1 MIDGTIAVIGR
12 PNVGKSTLFNRLIK
26 TRLSIVDDQPG
37 VTRDRLYG
45 KVEWLT
51 KTYRIIDTGGIEL
64 TDRPFQDQIR
74 AQAEIAMEEADVI
87 VFLCDG
93 RSGVTVDDSHIAKL
107 LYRTT
112 KPVILAVNKVD
123 DGHLLDNLM
132 EFYALGLGDPV
143 AVSSLHGVGT
153 GDLLDRISEEMP
165 EKVKRKDIEGQIS
178 FSLIGRPNVGK
189 SSLVNA
195 ILNQERVIVSNIE
208 GTTRDAIDT
217 PFKRDDREYIVIDTA
232 GLKKRGKIYEAIDK
246 YAALRA
252 LDAIDRSK
260 VVLLVLDAET
270 GIREQD
276 KNIVSYAIDA
286 GKAIII
292 VVNKWDTVIKDQNTM
307 HNFKEKVRQEFQF
320 LDYAP
325 IVFVSAKNKERIH
338 TIFSAIDV
346 AYDASQT
353 RVQTSVLNDILMD
366 AQMRNPAPNFNGG
379 RIKILYGSQVA
390 VEPPTFVLFTNNE
403 NYMHFSYKR
412 YIENRLRECF
422 EFEGTPIRII
432 CRTKTK

>member
-217 PFKRDDREYIVIDTA
+217 PFRRDEREYIVIDTA

-260 VVLLVLDAET
+260 VVLLVIDAET

-307 HNFKEKVRQEFQF
+307 HKFKEKVRQEFQF

>member
-1 MIDGTIAVIGR
+1 MIDGIVAIIGR
-12 PNVGKSTLFNRLIK
+12 PNVGKSTLFNRLIR

-51 KTYRIIDTGGIEL
+51 KNYRLIDTGGIEL

-93 RSGVTVDDSHIAKL
+93 RSGVTVDDSYIAKL
-107 LYRTT
+107 LYKTT

-123 DGHLLDNLM
+123 DGHLLDGLM
-132 EFYALGLGDPV
+132 EFYSLGLGEPV
-143 AVSSLHGVGT
+143 AVSSLHGIGT
-153 GDLLDRISEEMP
+153 GDLLDRISNEMP
-165 EKVKRKDIEGQIS
+165 AKTRRKEIEGQIS

-195 ILNQERVIVSNIE
+195 ILNQDRVIVSNIE

-217 PFKRDDREYIVIDTA
+217 PFRRDEREYVVIDTA
-232 GLKKRGKIYEAIDK
+232 GLKKRGRIYEAIDK

-252 LDAIDRSK
+252 LDAIDRSV
-260 VVLLVLDAET
+260 VVLLVIDAEV

-276 KNIVSYAIDA
+276 KNIVSYALDA

-292 VVNKWDTVIKDQNTM
+292 VVNKWDTVVKDQNTM
-307 HNFKEKVRQEFQF
+307 HKFKEKVRQEFQF

-325 IVFVSAKNKERIH
+325 IVFVSAKNRERIN
-338 TIFSAIDV
+338 TIFQAIDV
-346 AYDASQT
+346 AYDAANT

-379 RIKILYGSQVA
+379 RIKIMYGSQVA
-390 VEPPTFVLFTNNE
+390 IQPPTFVLFANNE

>member
-1 MIDGTIAVIGR
+1 MIDGTIAIIGR

-51 KTYRIIDTGGIEL
+51 KNYRVIDTGGIEL

-87 VFLCDG
+87 VFVCDG
-93 RSGVTVDDSHIAKL
+93 RSGVTVDDSYIAKL

-123 DGHLLDNLM
+123 DGHLLDGLM
-132 EFYALGLGDPV
+132 EFYSLGLGEPV

-217 PFKRDDREYIVIDTA
+217 PFRRDEREYIVIDTA

-260 VVLLVLDAET
+260 VVLLVIDAET

-292 VVNKWDTVIKDQNTM
+292 VVNKWDTVVKDQNTM
-307 HNFKEKVRQEFQF
+307 HKFKENVRKEFQF

-390 VEPPTFVLFTNNE
+390 IEPPTFVLFTNNE

-422 EFEGTPIRII
+422 EFEGTPLRII

>member
-1 MIDGTIAVIGR
+1 MIDGTIAIIGR

-51 KTYRIIDTGGIEL
+51 KNYRVIDTGGIEL

-87 VFLCDG
+87 VFVCDG
-93 RSGVTVDDSHIAKL
+93 RSGVTVDDSYIAKL

-123 DGHLLDNLM
+123 DGHLLDGLM
-132 EFYALGLGDPV
+132 EFYSLGLGEPV

-217 PFKRDDREYIVIDTA
+217 PFRRDEREYIGIDTA

-260 VVLLVLDAET
+260 VVLLVIDAET

-292 VVNKWDTVIKDQNTM
+292 VVNKWDTVVKDQNTM
-307 HNFKEKVRQEFQF
+307 HKFKENVRKEFQF

-390 VEPPTFVLFTNNE
+390 IEPPTFVLFTNNE

>member
-1 MIDGTIAVIGR
+1 MIDGTIAIIGR

-51 KTYRIIDTGGIEL
+51 KNYRVIDTGGIEL
-64 TDRPFQDQIR
+64 SDRPFQDQIR

-87 VFLCDG
+87 VFVCDG
-93 RSGVTVDDSHIAKL
+93 RSGVTVDDSYIAKL

-123 DGHLLDNLM
+123 DGHLLDGLM
-132 EFYALGLGDPV
+132 EFYSLGLGDPV

-217 PFKRDDREYIVIDTA
+217 PFRRDEREYVVIDTA

-260 VVLLVLDAET
+260 VVLLVIDAET

-292 VVNKWDTVIKDQNTM
+292 VVNKWDTVVKDQNTM
-307 HNFKEKVRQEFQF
+307 HKFKENVRKEFQF

-390 VEPPTFVLFTNNE
+390 IEPPTFVLFTNNE

>member
-1 MIDGTIAVIGR
+1 MIDGIVAIIGR

-51 KTYRIIDTGGIEL
+51 KNYRVIDTGGIEL

-93 RSGVTVDDSHIAKL
+93 RSGVTVDDSYIARL
-107 LYRTT
+107 LYKTT

-123 DGHLLDNLM
+123 DGHLLDGLM
-132 EFYALGLGDPV
+132 EFYSLGLGEPV
-143 AVSSLHGVGT
+143 AVSSLHGIGT

-165 EKVKRKDIEGQIS
+165 SKTRKKEIEGQIS

-195 ILNQERVIVSNIE
+195 ILNQDRVIVSNIE

-217 PFKRDDREYIVIDTA
+217 PFRRDEREYVVIDTA
-232 GLKKRGKIYEAIDK
+232 GLKKRGRIYEAIDK

-252 LDAIDRSK
+252 LDAIDRST
-260 VVLLVLDAET
+260 VVLLVIDAET

-292 VVNKWDTVIKDQNTM
+292 VVNKWDTVTKDQNTM
-307 HNFKEKVRQEFQF
+307 HKFKEKVRQEFQF

-338 TIFSAIDV
+338 TIFPAIDA
-346 AYDASQT
+346 AYDATNT

-379 RIKILYGSQVA
+379 RIKILYGSQVSTQ
-390 VEPPTFVLFTNNE
+390 PPTFVLFVNNE

-412 YIENRLRECF
+412 YIDNRLRECF
-422 EFEGTPIRII
+422 NFEGTPIRII

>member
-1 MIDGTIAVIGR
+1 MIDGIVAIIGR

-51 KTYRIIDTGGIEL
+51 KNYRVIDTGGIEL

-93 RSGVTVDDSHIAKL
+93 RSGVTVDDNYIARL
-107 LYRTT
+107 LYKTT

-123 DGHLLDNLM
+123 DGHLLDGLM
-132 EFYALGLGDPV
+132 EFYSLGLGDPV
-143 AVSSLHGVGT
+143 AVSSLHGIGT
-153 GDLLDRISEEMP
+153 GDLLDRISQEMP
-165 EKVKRKDIEGQIS
+165 SKTRKKEIEGQIS

-217 PFKRDDREYIVIDTA
+217 PFRRDEREYVVIDTA

-252 LDAIDRSK
+252 LDAIDRSV
-260 VVLLVLDAET
+260 VVLLVIDAEV

-276 KNIVSYAIDA
+276 KNIVSYALDA

-307 HNFKEKVRQEFQF
+307 HKFKEKVRQEFQF
-320 LDYAP
+320 LEYAP
-325 IVFVSAKNKERIH
+325 IVFVSAKNKERIN
-338 TIFSAIDV
+338 TIFQAIDV
-346 AYDASQT
+346 AYDAANT

-379 RIKILYGSQVA
+379 RIKILYGSQVSIQ
-390 VEPPTFVLFTNNE
+390 PPTFVLFVNNE

>member
-1 MIDGTIAVIGR
+1 MIDGTIAIIGR

-51 KTYRIIDTGGIEL
+51 KNYRVIDTGGIEL

-87 VFLCDG
+87 VFVCDG
-93 RSGVTVDDSHIAKL
+93 RSGVTVDDSYIANL

-123 DGHLLDNLM
+123 DGHLLDGLM
-132 EFYALGLGDPV
+132 EFYSLGLGEPV

-217 PFKRDDREYIVIDTA
+217 PFRRDEREYIVIDTA

-260 VVLLVLDAET
+260 VVLLVIDAET

-292 VVNKWDTVIKDQNTM
+292 VVNKWDTVVKDQNTM
-307 HNFKEKVRQEFQF
+307 HKFKENVRKEFQF

-390 VEPPTFVLFTNNE
+390 IEPPTFVLFTNNE